1 MFDLQKFKPIHLLLF
16 GLTVSIGPSIGGY
29 CVGKA
34 IERFKSSDKS
44 VTVKGLAERTV
55 DSDSIVIN
63 IDLSEQTN
71 DINEQTHKVQADIK
85 TLKDTL
91 INCGFKEDDIKEN
104 TVHIIENSPPRKD
117 ELPELHKKYTYQL
130 SLHVRADDEQRTDK
144 FRQELSKLQSEGK
157 LLSAQP
163 RFSYTFTKI
172 DEIRAPM
179 LAEATKSARTVA
191 DQFAKDSETRV
202 GGILRAQQGA
212 FTVTAASSSSNS
224 EYEYSN
230 DTNSYQKRV
239 RVVTNI
245 TFGLE

>member
-1 MFDLQKFKPIHLLLF
+1 
-16 GLTVSIGPSIGGY
+16 
-29 CVGKA
+29 
-34 IERFKSSDKS
+34 
-44 VTVKGLAERTV
+44 
-55 DSDSIVIN
+55 
-63 IDLSEQTN
+63 
-71 DINEQTHKVQADIK
+71 
-85 TLKDTL
+85 
-91 INCGFKEDDIKEN
+91 
-104 TVHIIENSPPRKD
+104 
-117 ELPELHKKYTYQL
+117 
-130 SLHVRADDEQRTDK
+130 
-144 FRQELSKLQSEGK
+144 
-157 LLSAQP
+157 
-163 RFSYTFTKI
+163 
-172 DEIRAPM
+172 M